1 MYWINIKID
10 PLIIAML
17 VQWISFSVREVNIV
31 KRHSAYNKSLTS
43 SENVFKCTNLTDSAH
58 PS

>member
-17 VQWISFSVREVNIV
+17 VQWIAFSVREVNIV
-31 KRHSAYNKSLTS
+31 KMHTAYNKSLTS
-43 SENVFKCTNLTDSAH
+43 SENLFKCTI
-58 PS
+58 